1 MSRLSRSVR
10 IVVAGLFAVAAV
22 TVFAASPAS
31 AAVTASLV
39 DNGDGTATLTYS
51 GTAPGDSIVVLGLPA
66 ATNCTTQ
73 IGPFDA
79 DFFLSSDA
87 QDPGGAM
94 PASPF
99 TIQVGTPAYKLVPG
113 SGSGPVTIAAGTYN
127 ICLHNLVGQAQV
139 TVLQQLQVTLGSVAP
154 TTTTTT
160 TAPAADP
167 VAPSFTG

>member
-22 TVFAASPAS
+22 TVFASSPAS

-51 GTAPGDSIVVLGLPA
+51 GTAQGDAVVVLGLPA

-79 DFFLSSDA
+79 DFFLASDPQA
-87 QDPGGAM
+87 PGGAM

-99 TIQVGTPAYKLVPG
+99 TFSAGTSAYKIAAGP
-113 SGSGPVTIAAGTYN
+113 GSGPVTIAAGTYN
-127 ICLHNLVGQAQV
+127 ICIQNLVGQAQV
-139 TVLQQLQVTLGSVAP
+139 TVLQQLQVTLGSVTP
-154 TTTTTT
+154 TSSTTT
-160 TAPAADP
+160 TAAAADP